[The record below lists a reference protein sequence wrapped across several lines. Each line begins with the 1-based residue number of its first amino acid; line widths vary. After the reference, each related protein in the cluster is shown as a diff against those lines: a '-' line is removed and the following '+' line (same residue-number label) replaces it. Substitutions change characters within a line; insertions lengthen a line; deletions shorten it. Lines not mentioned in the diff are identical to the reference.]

1 MNEDATRPAS
11 AAGRPAA
18 AGPGRGFI
26 VRRTVEADWPE
37 VRALRLEMLA
47 DTPIAYLETRAQAL
61 RRPEAQWRAWAR
73 DGSSQAS
80 ITVVAITD
88 EGRWVATMM
97 SKVPLGASGAY
108 LYGVYVAPSHRG
120 RAIGVTDALLG
131 VIEEWAATRGGSLSL
146 EVNEDN
152 ARAVA
157 AYRSRGFVE
166 TGVTR
171 PYPLDPAQR
180 ELEMRKPLTLA
191 SPPGSR

>member
-1 MNEDATRPAS
+1 MNQDADLPPAD
-11 AAGRPAA
+11 ADPPIAA
-18 AGPGRGFI
+18 APGRGFT
-26 VRRTVEADWPE
+26 VRRTVEADWRE
-37 VRALRLEMLA
+37 VRDLRLEMLA

-61 RRPEAQWRAWAR
+61 RRSEAEWRAWAR
-73 DGSSQAS
+73 GGSSQAS

-120 RAIGVTDALLG
+120 RQAGVTDALLG
-131 VIEEWAATRGGSLSL
+131 LIEEWAATRGDTLSL
-146 EVNEDN
+146 EVNENN

-166 TGVTR
+166 TGVTL

-180 ELEMRKPLTLA
+180 ELEMRKPLPLPRT
-191 SPPGSR
+191 SR